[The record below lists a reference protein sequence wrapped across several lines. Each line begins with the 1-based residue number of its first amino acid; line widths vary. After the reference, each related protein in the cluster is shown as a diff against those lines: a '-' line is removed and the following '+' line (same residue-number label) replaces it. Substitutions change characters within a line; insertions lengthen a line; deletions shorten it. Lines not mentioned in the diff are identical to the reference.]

1 MKNPFKP
8 DNSPSGRPGRNN
20 FDNSFTNNITGNI
33 GQLIPVGCWPVLP
46 SDHWR
51 ITTAMG
57 LRFMPLVFPVQ
68 CRMKAY
74 IHFFYQRSKNLWTG
88 FNDFIYYN
96 KPAGD
101 GDPDHDAPYI
111 MQDPSST
118 ESRYTTGS
126 IYDYLGLPTADYN
139 LKSYPY
145 VIPYT
150 SNVHVPL
157 LYTADDYSYVSLDS
171 LSSLGDGLIGEIL
184 NNAAN
189 ASAGSYSTTALAGY
203 LQFMRFQFD
212 PDWGELRSY
221 SGDFEASIVLSR
233 DYFESVK
240 AIPVYIKQSSAIINE
255 NNPVLIRPDTK
266 PIDVSVI
273 DYTDDSGVLR
283 QRLSFTMPAR
293 NYSTG
298 EPDVDYSYNAF
309 FLAVVPKT
317 TQILNV
323 SSILSASCTLQGP
336 AFVEYNGDFYKG
348 QKFNALRFRCYES
361 IYNAFYRDARNNP
374 LLDDRGDPIYNK
386 YLKSDGSGRDIFP
399 YKIHTRNWQFD
410 QFTSCVPSPQ
420 QGTAP
425 LVGISSLGDVSFQS
439 QEDGKTYTFSTET
452 ASDADTITKINVT
465 SNVPNDVARSI
476 MNSVTQGISINDFR
490 NVNAMQKWLETNIRR
505 GMKIKDQTKA
515 RWGIDLKENNLDM
528 PEFIGGFS
536 VPIDINQISQ
546 TSETDV
552 APLGSYAGQAT
563 GFGGSKHDVS
573 CYCDQHGYIM
583 AILSVVPDPLYDTLI
598 DKDLFRLNP
607 LDYFNPEFGHIGY
620 QPVYNKELAPFR
632 GNPEGVFG
640 YQRPW
645 YDYLIKNDEI
655 HGLFRTSLRNFVLA
669 RNFDKLPTL
678 NSDFTTIH
686 HEQLNNIFSVDNSDK
701 FLGMIRFNATAARP
715 IPSTSIPSL
724 G

>member
-8 DNSPSGRPGRNN
+8 DNSPAGRPGRNN
-20 FDNSFTNNITGNI
+20 FDESFTNHVTGNF
-33 GQLIPVGCWPVLP
+33 GQLLPVGVWPVLP
-46 SDHWR
+46 SDHFR

-74 IHFFYQRSKNLWTG
+74 IHFFYQRNKNLWSG

-96 KPAGD
+96 KPAD
-101 GDPDHDAPYI
+101 GNPDHDAPYI
-111 MQDPSST
+111 VQDPSST

-139 LKSYPY
+139 LKTYPY

-150 SNVHVPL
+150 SNVNVPL
-157 LYTADDYSYVSLDS
+157 LFHSERDLYTSLDE
-171 LSSLGDGLIGEIL
+171 LSTYGTGIIQDMLT
-184 NNAAN
+184 NATLVTN
-189 ASAGSYSTTALAGY
+189 GSSSITTRPGA

-212 PDWGELRSY
+212 PDWGELQNY
-221 SGDFEASIVLSR
+221 KGDFEVTIVFSR

-240 AIPVYIKQSSAIINE
+240 VIPAYITNPSQPISTSNE
-255 NNPVLIRPDTK
+255 IFLHNEVSVVDA
-266 PIDVSVI
+266 SVI
-273 DYTDDSGVLR
+273 DYTDDSGALR
-283 QRLSFTMPAR
+283 QRVSFTLPSR
-293 NYSTG
+293 DYSSK
-298 EPDVDYSYNAF
+298 EPDVSYDYDSF

-317 TQILNV
+317 QQILNV
-323 SSILSASCTLQGP
+323 GSIVSEGATLQGP
-336 AFVEYNGDFYKG
+336 TFVEYDGDFYKG
-348 QKFNALRFRCYES
+348 RKFNALRFRCYES

-386 YLKSDGSGRDIFP
+386 YLKSDGSGRDSFP

-536 VPIDINQISQ
+536 VPIDINQVSQ

-552 APLGSYAGQAT
+552 APLGAYAGQAT

-583 AILSVVPDPLYDTLI
+583 AILSVVPDPLYDSLI
-598 DKDLFRLNP
+598 DKDLFRLNA

-686 HEQLNNIFSVDNSDK
+686 HDQLNNIFSVDNSDK
-701 FLGMIRFNATAARP
+701 FLGMIRFNVTAARP